1 MSNKPTFNEFLR
13 DNQATIWRKSSDKH
27 RGEAL
32 SRCHKFAEFRGY
44 GDIGLH
50 EFKRNDLHVYMDHL
64 VTNKGFSEATANR
77 HLVAVSAVFKAA
89 YQEELITRPL
99 RAELYKEDRHRM
111 RVFSDTEVA
120 KIIRLLRS
128 SDTPWMADMAI
139 LSLNTGMRL
148 GEIVKVITGE
158 AELEIDDDGF
168 RWIFLKKTKNGDPRY
183 VPLNEGSRAAYE
195 RLRAI
200 NWPFNWVSLQKA
212 FYRTWNSVRKKV
224 APRDKEF
231 VFHVFRHTA
240 ATKMANDLNLNSAVI
255 ALMLGHRDTATTA
268 KYIKI
273 KTATMKEVAR
283 QMKQA

>member
-1 MSNKPTFNEFLR
+1 M
-13 DNQATIWRKSSDKH
+13 
-27 RGEAL
+27 
-32 SRCHKFAEFRGY
+32 SRCHRFAEFRGY
-44 GDIGLH
+44 GDMGLH

-64 VTNKGFSEATANR
+64 VTAKGLSEATANR

-89 YQEELITRPL
+89 YQDELITRPL
-99 RAELYKEDRHRM
+99 RAELFKEDRHRM
-111 RVFSDTEVA
+111 RVFSDTEVD

-128 SDTPWMADMAI
+128 SDTPWMADMAT

-148 GEIVKVITGE
+148 GEVVKVITGE
-158 AELEIDDDGF
+158 AELEIDQDGF
-168 RWIFLKKTKNGDPRY
+168 GWIWLKETKNGDPRY
-183 VPLNEGSRAAYE
+183 VPLNEDSRAACE
-195 RLRAI
+195 RLRAF
-200 NWPFNWVSLQKA
+200 NSHSLSAFNWATAQKA
-212 FYRTWNSVRKKV
+212 FYNTWNSVREKV

-283 QMKQA
+283 QMKHA